1 MSRFGGQ
8 KSTKKKSKIE
18 KIIRQDHSDVYFDND
33 RLTDQLNARIEELKK
48 EKLRNDLERELE
60 VFKLRKEI
68 EALRLLQTDDDEDV
82 NEHTNVGRPHTTGTY
97 IASMRGSR
105 KFCQRGSN
113 FDNIFFL
120 MRGGRIQVPL

>member
-68 EALRLLQTDDDEDV
+68 EALRLLQTDDDDDV
-82 NEHTNVGRPHTTGTY
+82 KEHTNVGRPHTTGTN
-97 IASMRGSR
+97 IASV
-105 KFCQRGSN
+105 K
-113 FDNIFFL
+113 
-120 MRGGRIQVPL
+120 